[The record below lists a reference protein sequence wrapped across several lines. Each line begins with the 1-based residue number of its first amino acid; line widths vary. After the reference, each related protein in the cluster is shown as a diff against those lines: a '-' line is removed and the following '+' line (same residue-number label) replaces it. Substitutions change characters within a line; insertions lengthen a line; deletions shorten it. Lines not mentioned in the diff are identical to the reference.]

1 MTPFQSACV
10 VIFGILAYLMW
21 VDENVAIYLTLIF
34 KIMRV
39 NIERMLWMIRFH
51 PRNPITNLMMKW
63 KYDRLARELQAE
75 MECKATEATELNNA
89 GKVD

>member
-1 MTPFQSACV
+1 MNPVQSSLLI
-10 VIFGILAYLMW
+10 IFTILAYIIII
-21 VDENVAIYLTLIF
+21 DENVATYLTLIF

-63 KYDRLARELQAE
+63 KYERLARELQAE
-75 MECKATEATELNNA
+75 MECKATQLNNA
-89 GKVD
+89 GKID

>member
-21 VDENVAIYLTLIF
+21 VDENVAVYLTLIF

-39 NIERMLWMIRFH
+39 NTERMLWMIRLH
-51 PRNPITNLMMKW
+51 PRNPIVKWLMW
-63 KYDRLARELQAE
+63 RNALRLAKELE
-75 MECKATEATELNNA
+75 KEFNK
-89 GKVD
+89 